1 MMKKLY
7 IEPTSICN
15 LNCRICFRNNWFD
28 EKQGVMSDEV
38 LQKVYMY
45 INESNE
51 LETVMLA
58 GMGEPLLHKKSVE
71 IVKQISL
78 SCKKA
83 ELLTNGTLLDKKMC
97 DNLIMAGLDT
107 LWISCDEAHVESA
120 ESSVKT
126 LKNIEYFNSIRK
138 NKCKLGFTF
147 VVEDACMDKIYEFAK
162 KFYADEINI
171 SGVIPSVP
179 VNDICS
185 INTILGENDTLYK
198 NYCPFRGEEKCF
210 VKWNGDVSPC
220 MQLLHS
226 SYTYLFEEKR
236 KVTAYSVGNLSEK
249 SVEEI
254 WNSKKY
260 REFRKKV
267 KNFEFPDCTLCDGC
281 DDRLEN
287 KTDCMFNEMPTC
299 GACLWAQNI
308 ARCP

>member
-1 MMKKLY
+1 
-7 IEPTSICN
+7 
-15 LNCRICFRNNWFD
+15 
-28 EKQGVMSDEV
+28 MSDEV

-236 KVTAYSVGNLSEK
+236 KVTAYSFGNLSEK
-249 SVEEI
+249 SLEEI

>member
-1 MMKKLY
+1 
-7 IEPTSICN
+7 
-15 LNCRICFRNNWFD
+15 
-28 EKQGVMSDEV
+28 MSDEV

-198 NYCPFRGEEKCF
+198 NYCPFIGEEKCF

-236 KVTAYSVGNLSEK
+236 KVTAYSFGNLSEK
-249 SVEEI
+249 SLEEI